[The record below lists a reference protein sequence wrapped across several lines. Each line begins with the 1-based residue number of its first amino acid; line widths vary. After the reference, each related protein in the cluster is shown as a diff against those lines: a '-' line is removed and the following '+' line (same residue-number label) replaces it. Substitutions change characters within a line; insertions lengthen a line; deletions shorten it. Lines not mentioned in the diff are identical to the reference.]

1 MAKGGDLLGRSG
13 SGGFGHKPVPKNVIQ
28 PPEKLEEGED
38 HSVTKQK
45 PVKGSKPT
53 KGGAGPA
60 GGGGAPTSVRPK
72 V

>member
-1 MAKGGDLLGRSG
+1 MGNPRDLMGKSGAGGIGPQKGQSI
-13 SGGFGHKPVPKNVIQ
+13 IQ
-28 PPEKLEEGED
+28 PVEKKEGAD
-38 HSVTKQK
+38 HSATKQK
-45 PVKGSKPT
+45 PVKDSKPS